1 MPDFASSFPLQ
12 FLFFSTDQNVDFY
25 SRCCH
30 FFSDIILADLYT
42 HTHTQEQQKCL
53 PTNNN
58 SQNHSSTTAETT
70 DSFCFRWSTMPFGKW
85 YVYHTISFLL
95 FSKIFL
101 FSKRLKFVR
110 VLTFSPLSLSPLSL
124 FLLSITVQESSSV
137 VLDRWYVLVLLL
149 VRSCLCSS
157 WLLLLL
163 ALALDISK
171 INLLLLSLK
180 LSLSLSD
187 FNRGSRFT
195 RRHEALGKAHRGR
208 EALHLARVGVLCRF
222 GRDRL
227 GKLGRSFHEGD
238 PNPGGTFFVLFFPP
252 LSEREMCA
260 SPRNSYSYSLRV
272 LHHANVIL
280 TENHSFHR
288 RERSMDSKLPS
299 RTFILVRLFDDR
311 F

>member
-1 MPDFASSFPLQ
+1 MIWKS
-12 FLFFSTDQNVDFY
+12 
-25 SRCCH
+25 
-30 FFSDIILADLYT
+30 
-42 HTHTQEQQKCL
+42 
-53 PTNNN
+53 
-58 SQNHSSTTAETT
+58 
-70 DSFCFRWSTMPFGKW
+70 
-85 YVYHTISFLL
+85 
-95 FSKIFL
+95 
-101 FSKRLKFVR
+101 
-110 VLTFSPLSLSPLSL
+110 
-124 FLLSITVQESSSV
+124 
-137 VLDRWYVLVLLL
+137 
-149 VRSCLCSS
+149 
-157 WLLLLL
+157 
-163 ALALDISK
+163 
-171 INLLLLSLK
+171 
-180 LSLSLSD
+180 
-187 FNRGSRFT
+187 NRGSRFT
-195 RRHEALGKAHRGR
+195 RRHEALGKAHRRR

>member
-1 MPDFASSFPLQ
+1 MPSDEQQLAEPLLDDGGNDRFVLFPLKYDAVWEMVR
-12 FLFFSTDQNVDFY
+12 LSY
-25 SRCCH
+25 
-30 FFSDIILADLYT
+30 DIISSIFKNLSVFEAFEICACAD
-42 HTHTQEQQKCL
+42 
-53 PTNNN
+53 
-58 SQNHSSTTAETT
+58 
-70 DSFCFRWSTMPFGKW
+70 
-85 YVYHTISFLL
+85 
-95 FSKIFL
+95 
-101 FSKRLKFVR
+101 
-110 VLTFSPLSLSPLSL
+110 VLSSPLSSYYQLQYKKAQASFWTAGTFYFFFS
-124 FLLSITVQESSSV
+124 F
-137 VLDRWYVLVLLL
+137 VLISVLLDFFFFF
-149 VRSCLCSS
+149 
-157 WLLLLL
+157 

-238 PNPGGTFFVLFFPP
+238 PNPGGTFFVLFFPLFP
-252 LSEREMCA
+252 REKCVHPSA
-260 SPRNSYSYSLRV
+260 NSYSYSLRV